1 MITNLKENSEKEK
14 CINKNSSNS
23 SVNIV
28 NYASSGSKKGFYQ
41 DNSGLYSK
49 SINSKSINSKNI
61 NSQNNIEPNN
71 NKINSQNSI
80 QNNINI
86 QNNIETNNNN
96 INFQNSIQN
105 NIEII
110 NNDINSQN
118 SIQNVINNQN
128 IFEIINKIINS
139 QNSNQNRRFVGK
151 GGFGKVYKYKGVLG
165 VELAD
170 KIIEK
175 ENKESYER
183 EVEYLKLL
191 KKSPIH
197 NYIIEIYH
205 NYEDEEGNFHIIMEP
220 YEGNLKDLMDEKFQN
235 GFYLNVVQKIMK
247 IINIVVKYLNDEL
260 NILHNDI
267 KPENILYKY
276 LDREKDIIEIKLCD
290 FGLVCL
296 SQSSLIT
303 NKREGTKIYWDEH
316 KKEKYDKNNYLY
328 NPQMNELKILGNVM
342 YELAFNNKNFNEDEI
357 KKKLEYIQDED
368 FKNILKYTCILPDY
382 LKPNLAI
389 YFNLNFFKKKYPAN
403 NNYDSITL
411 KQNFKF
417 EMNEAIN
424 LAKKIT
430 NYSKKDEFQKNRYEK
445 TNIFSVKLDKNSK
458 YYSSFVKDSIFHV
471 VYYENSKIKILKEIQ
486 SKYSDE
492 NEIIKEIEIDQ
503 NLNVKEIKFN
513 SYFNCIFIFSEE
525 IKYID
530 IYDNFNIYD
539 LFKETKV
546 KFASILNKNQNDY
559 LLLILNDN
567 LELFSFKLLK
577 ENNIFKLIKDEYE
590 MKIEN
595 NDKNTNFFYNTIC
608 LNNNIYFYYYSDFK
622 YYIYTFDENKN
633 ISKKEDKSE
642 VKIKNLL
649 ITHINNE
656 VYLIFLTEKENK
668 YLINIQKYD
677 DNKQMYITHNL
688 NSEIKKIELI
698 NDENLLVLCFS
709 TFQILNLKE
718 NYWLLHSPYIT
729 ATNQINE
736 CISVYH
742 PYYKESL
749 LVLVNQNSEK
759 KNFLLYYKTSFSD
772 DYWKL
777 KAIAIKKLNNEYQ
790 HEDIVDYLY
799 KKEKL
804 NSDEIKIIL
813 RLMSLNNENIKVK
826 NYILDKK
833 KH

>member
-96 INFQNSIQN
+96 INSQNSIQN

-118 SIQNVINNQN
+118 YIQNVINNQN

-175 ENKESYER
+175 ENKKSYET

-296 SQSSLIT
+296 NQKNLIT
-303 NKREGTKIYWDEH
+303 NKIEGTPIYWDSH
-316 KKEKYDKNNYLY
+316 KNEPLYKNIFFYDTE
-328 NPQMNELKILGNVM
+328 MNELENLGKVM
-342 YELAFNNKNFNEDEI
+342 YELAYNNKNFKEI
-357 KKKLEYIQDED
+357 KNKLNYIQDED
-368 FKNILKYTCILPDY
+368 FKNIIEYTCLQKDY
-382 LKPNLAI
+382 LKPYFSN
-389 YFNLNFFKKKYPAN
+389 YFNLNFFKKVYPFN
-403 NNYDSITL
+403 NNYDSIKL
-411 KQNFKF
+411 SNSFIFQLD
-417 EMNEAIN
+417 EAIK

-430 NYSKKDEFQKNRYEK
+430 NYSKKDYFQKSK
-445 TNIFSVKLDKNSK
+445 CIQIVNIFSVKLDKNSK
-458 YYSSFVKDSIFHV
+458 QYTSFVKDNIFYV
-471 VYYENSKIKILKEIQ
+471 AYFENNKIIIIKENQ

-492 NEIIKEIEIDQ
+492 N
-503 NLNVKEIKFN
+503 
-513 SYFNCIFIFSEE
+513 
-525 IKYID
+525 
-530 IYDNFNIYD
+530 
-539 LFKETKV
+539 
-546 KFASILNKNQNDY
+546 
-559 LLLILNDN
+559 
-567 LELFSFKLLK
+567 
-577 ENNIFKLIKDEYE
+577 
-590 MKIEN
+590 
-595 NDKNTNFFYNTIC
+595 
-608 LNNNIYFYYYSDFK
+608 
-622 YYIYTFDENKN
+622 
-633 ISKKEDKSE
+633 
-642 VKIKNLL
+642 
-649 ITHINNE
+649 
-656 VYLIFLTEKENK
+656 
-668 YLINIQKYD
+668 
-677 DNKQMYITHNL
+677 
-688 NSEIKKIELI
+688 
-698 NDENLLVLCFS
+698 
-709 TFQILNLKE
+709 
-718 NYWLLHSPYIT
+718 
-729 ATNQINE
+729 
-736 CISVYH
+736 
-742 PYYKESL
+742 
-749 LVLVNQNSEK
+749 
-759 KNFLLYYKTSFSD
+759 
-772 DYWKL
+772 
-777 KAIAIKKLNNEYQ
+777 
-790 HEDIVDYLY
+790 
-799 KKEKL
+799 
-804 NSDEIKIIL
+804 
-813 RLMSLNNENIKVK
+813 
-826 NYILDKK
+826 
-833 KH
+833 